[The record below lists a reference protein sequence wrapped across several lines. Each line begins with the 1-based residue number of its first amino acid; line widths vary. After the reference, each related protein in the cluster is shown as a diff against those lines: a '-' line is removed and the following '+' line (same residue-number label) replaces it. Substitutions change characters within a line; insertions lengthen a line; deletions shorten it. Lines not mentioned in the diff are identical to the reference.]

1 MQIAVTADVHLRS
14 KQEYP
19 ERYSA
24 LANILAQLASQD
36 IDMLLVAGVL
46 FRLNLAERGAR
57 ATVLVQSQTRPDW
70 DRLTAVR
77 DYLLHCEGPKA
88 GDPQLLAGQQLAFQL
103 RANPTVKRGGKRLG
117 LLVESEQ
124 RTWLKR
130 KLTAAGAELLGCQIR
145 DGGLQHS
152 RRKPAQTHLAVLFTG
167 QLQVGDPILLLA
179 AVRGGVGPA
188 KGYGF
193 GMLSLTPIG

>member
-1 MQIAVTADVHLRS
+1 MYLSQLTLNPRSRRAQREIAEAYQLHRS
-14 KQEYP
+14 ILCAFP
-19 ERYSA
+19 EKLPDNER
-24 LANILAQLASQD
+24 
-36 IDMLLVAGVL
+36 VL